1 MTATRNKPLVVA
13 VALLTMLAV
22 TAPVVGGA
30 AAPGAATA
38 DAALALQSG
47 EPSETFNRTYGTG
60 GDETA
65 RQVRRLDGGGYLL
78 AGTTVGADTDA
89 QLVRTDD
96 RGREQWTRS
105 YGEVGADVA
114 WSVVPAVDG
123 DGYVVAGATQSA
135 VSDTREGWLIRV
147 DGEGAMQWERT
158 YGGTGSEAMLDVEPT
173 DNGYIMAGFTNSTS
187 PDDANATDSDAWI
200 IEVDSEGTVRWS
212 RRFGGDSTAR
222 AYDIERAANGGY
234 VFTGTS
240 GSFTEGNDRQAIV
253 QRIDA
258 SGDFVWRAVA
268 GGSGAEEGL
277 ALVGDGEGR
286 YAMAGAT
293 TSYGAGGEDTWLQVI
308 DGTDPDDVRQALNAT
323 YGGEANERALAIERT
338 DDGGYLLGGTTT
350 FGAGATDSFLVGA
363 GPEGEVRWNHI
374 GGGNGSEVVWG
385 VDRTEDGHVYAGET
399 SSYGAGGADA
409 WLVGFGVETPDPGPT
424 PTGTAGQTTDTVT
437 TTPGT
442 ASPATDTA
450 AGGTPGDATSPP
462 DSPSSPGDTATTR
475 TTTGGDSAGFG
486 LLLGALALLGAGLA
500 ALRRR

>member
-1 MTATRNKPLVVA
+1 
-13 VALLTMLAV
+13 
-22 TAPVVGGA
+22 
-30 AAPGAATA
+30 
-38 DAALALQSG
+38 
-47 EPSETFNRTYGTG
+47 
-60 GDETA
+60 
-65 RQVRRLDGGGYLL
+65 
-78 AGTTVGADTDA
+78 
-89 QLVRTDD
+89 
-96 RGREQWTRS
+96 
-105 YGEVGADVA
+105 
-114 WSVVPAVDG
+114 
-123 DGYVVAGATQSA
+123 
-135 VSDTREGWLIRV
+135 
-147 DGEGAMQWERT
+147 MQWERT

-240 GSFTEGNDRQAIV
+240 RSFTEGNDRQAIV
-253 QRIDA
+253 QRINA

-409 WLVGFGVETPDPGPT
+409 WLVGFGVEIPDPGPT

-442 ASPATDTA
+442 TSPATDTA

-462 DSPSSPGDTATTR
+462 DSPASPGGTATTR